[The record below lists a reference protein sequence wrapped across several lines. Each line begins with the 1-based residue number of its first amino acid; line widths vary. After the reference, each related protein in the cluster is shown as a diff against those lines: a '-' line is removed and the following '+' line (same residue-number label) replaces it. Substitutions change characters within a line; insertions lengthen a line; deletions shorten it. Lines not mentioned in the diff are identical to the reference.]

1 MDDLLTGGPTV
12 KKARQVKKT
21 ATETFAKATFT
32 LHKWSSNARELEL
45 TEATDSEVGLT
56 YAKEQLGEKP
66 GACGLLGLRWNK
78 EDDKI
83 AVTFPTEIADPTKRG
98 VLCKIAKIYD
108 PIGLA
113 APVTLQGKIVYRD
126 ICKEKTAW
134 DAEIPLQIAKKWSK
148 WENNLPDQVE
158 VPRSLAVAGEEI
170 REITLHAFGD
180 ASGQELAAAV

>member
-1 MDDLLTGGPTV
+1 M
-12 KKARQVKKT
+12 
-21 ATETFAKATFT
+21 
-32 LHKWSSNARELEL
+32 
-45 TEATDSEVGLT
+45 
-56 YAKEQLGEKP
+56 
-66 GACGLLGLRWNK
+66 RWNK

-148 WENNLPDQVE
+148 WENNLPDHVE
-158 VPRSLAVAGEEI
+158 MPSSLAVAGEGI
-170 REITLHAFGD
+170 FKITLGFHAFGGG
-180 ASGQELAAAV
+180 ASGQGLSAAVYVVVQQHSVVTQDSSQRRHVSPKKVLLSQTRVSGW